1 MSEER
6 KGLTGSLLRG
16 LTRNTVEALAMKMGL
31 KPNERGW
38 VTVDIGASLVSV
50 SPKVAMD
57 FFKSVQEVSHL
68 VDRDDLRAWAEMG
81 RKIALNSAEEAGDFF
96 RFSNEVLAALPEG
109 MRTLLI
115 ALCSKQIVLSPA
127 AALATFRN
135 APRMVAS
142 LGEERFASRLF
153 KIAVEVAH
161 RSVKHSTEVL
171 TAAPQALKALR
182 SFNSGAAGYP
192 PVEFPPM
199 ESPLDAALNLAE
211 SFAQRTGATAAE
223 FLSAVGEGL
232 DFIQNPSDIVELCK
246 QTAGFLERGGAT
258 ALQYFRSARSVIE
271 VGGAS
276 SFEKWNRVTRKVA
289 DEGNAIVYD
298 FLKLTPKVLATL
310 SITQRKRAP
319 ERVNVVL
326 DVVEELAGQ
335 NVYVAL
341 ECFKSSPRALAAA
354 SLDQFQSWARDGAGL
369 HREDRRKAQ
378 AYYALES
385 KTSQESLRGA
395 HDGVALES
403 VAHLLRLYV
412 EGLTGREMVIA
423 PLGSIPEES
432 KINDGHTIQLPSV
445 VSEFGSLED
454 DFKLYKVLAAHAS
467 GQVEFGTRA
476 MGAPDIRAALK
487 EIDSHFT
494 QQERRLLAEELKN
507 PEYVQ
512 YSNVEHLGLQ
522 MRPELEPIQIEG
534 ADYKTVLSRFPN
546 QTFAARI
553 FTTLEN
559 GRIDWRLRT
568 AYRGIRRDLDFV
580 RSRLIE
586 RRPKITDLTVEQA
599 VYEILFQITL
609 CGGVIDETARRAYA
623 EIIFQFERVV
633 ADYLRRDDAT
643 VADTLMATFRV
654 YELLNQR
661 RNRQESESEADQQ
674 EQESEKERQENQQGE
689 NDQQQ
694 QPAEQQRRP
703 ELFNQWSQQVEETL
717 PTDSDLFNELMN
729 AESSE
734 QELQEGD
741 EVFFYDEWDRELGD
755 HRAKWC
761 RVIQRENRRGHRDF
775 VEQVRARYSGVIG
788 SIRHQF
794 QMLKPE
800 SLRKIKGELDG
811 EDFDLQAV
819 IDHHVDKKTTGRPS
833 DRLYIRRIRRE
844 RDVAVSFL
852 LDMSSST
859 ARTITR
865 HPNQPYT
872 RPGQKIIDIE
882 KQGLVLMSEALE
894 AVGDAY
900 SISGFTSEG
909 RRNVKYFS
917 IKRFGEKYS
926 PEVEKR
932 IGGITYHNNTR
943 LGAAIRHAAS
953 ELERQDARTK
963 LLIVLSDGRPYDHDY
978 GDSRYAR
985 EDTKMALR
993 QTKIAGIT
1001 PFCITIDRESEAELK
1016 DLYGEVG
1023 YTIIDDVMSLPE
1035 RLPGIYR
1042 RLTT

>member
-1 MSEER
+1 MSDER

-16 LTRNTVEALAMKMGL
+16 LTRNTVESLAMKMGL

-38 VTVDIGASLVSV
+38 LTLDIGASLVSV
-50 SPKVAMD
+50 SLTVAMD
-57 FFKSVQEVSHL
+57 FFKAVQEVSDL
-68 VDRDDLRAWAEMG
+68 VDNDDLRAWAEMG
-81 RKIALNSAEEAGDFF
+81 RKIALKSAEEASDFF

-115 ALCSKQIVLSPA
+115 ALCSKQIILSEA

-142 LGEERFASRLF
+142 LGEERSASRLF

-182 SFNSGAAGYP
+182 SFEAGAA
-192 PVEFPPM
+192 
-199 ESPLDAALNLAE
+199 ESPAAESRPEESPMDAVLNLAE

-223 FLSAVGEGL
+223 FLSAIGEGL
-232 DFIQNPSDIVELCK
+232 EFIQNPSNIIELCK

-258 ALQYFRSARSVIE
+258 ALQYFRSARSGIE
-271 VGGAS
+271 VGGAL

-310 SITQRKRAP
+310 RVTQRKRAR
-319 ERVNVVL
+319 EGVNTVL
-326 DVVEELAGQ
+326 NVVEELAGQ

-341 ECFKSSPRALAAA
+341 ECFKSSPRALAVA
-354 SLDQFQSWARDGAGL
+354 SLDQFQVWAREGAAL

-403 VAHLLRLYV
+403 VSQLLRLYV

-546 QTFAARI
+546 QTLAARI

-559 GRIDWRLRT
+559 GRIDWRLRSI
-568 AYRGIRRDLDFV
+568 YRGIRRDLDFV

-623 EIIFQFERVV
+623 EVIFQFERVI

-661 RNRQESESEADQQ
+661 RNQQESES
-674 EQESEKERQENQQGE
+674 
-689 NDQQQ
+689 
-694 QPAEQQRRP
+694 
-703 ELFNQWSQQVEETL
+703 
-717 PTDSDLFNELMN
+717 
-729 AESSE
+729 
-734 QELQEGD
+734 
-741 EVFFYDEWDRELGD
+741 
-755 HRAKWC
+755 
-761 RVIQRENRRGHRDF
+761 
-775 VEQVRARYSGVIG
+775 
-788 SIRHQF
+788 
-794 QMLKPE
+794 
-800 SLRKIKGELDG
+800 
-811 EDFDLQAV
+811 
-819 IDHHVDKKTTGRPS
+819 
-833 DRLYIRRIRRE
+833 
-844 RDVAVSFL
+844 
-852 LDMSSST
+852 
-859 ARTITR
+859 
-865 HPNQPYT
+865 
-872 RPGQKIIDIE
+872 
-882 KQGLVLMSEALE
+882 
-894 AVGDAY
+894 
-900 SISGFTSEG
+900 
-909 RRNVKYFS
+909 
-917 IKRFGEKYS
+917 
-926 PEVEKR
+926 
-932 IGGITYHNNTR
+932 
-943 LGAAIRHAAS
+943 
-953 ELERQDARTK
+953 
-963 LLIVLSDGRPYDHDY
+963 
-978 GDSRYAR
+978 
-985 EDTKMALR
+985 
-993 QTKIAGIT
+993 
-1001 PFCITIDRESEAELK
+1001 
-1016 DLYGEVG
+1016 
-1023 YTIIDDVMSLPE
+1023 
-1035 RLPGIYR
+1035 
-1042 RLTT
+1042 